1 MTYCE
6 DCGHRI
12 HPDLVFCECMPWE
25 CEGCQGSFKKCELSR
40 KSQNTELLCEEC
52 MTAEEAI
59 TREDAIHC
67 LRMAFVTGRD
77 AARKPGILRA
87 LMDMGDSLWV
97 LRATR

>member
-1 MTYCE
+1 MAYRCGYC
-6 DCGHRI
+6 DVRLG
-12 HPDLVFCECMPWE
+12 PDPCECMLME
-25 CEGCQGSFKKCELSR
+25 CEGCHGSFRESEIKRLSPL
-40 KSQNTELLCEEC
+40 TELLCEEC
-52 MTAEEAI
+52 RAEIETIA
-59 TREDAIHC
+59 REDAIHC